1 MGSLDCCLTAVY
13 DSMRS
18 DYTNHTNR
26 LPGATRVPNLR
37 ASRNPKKQLQSE
49 LKYALASVVCAT
61 AYTVCFLVSLGMAQ
75 QVQWTKDS
83 MKGGHLF
90 MIFIV

>member
-1 MGSLDCCLTAVY
+1 
-13 DSMRS
+13 MRS

-83 MKGGHLF
+83 MKAGRLF